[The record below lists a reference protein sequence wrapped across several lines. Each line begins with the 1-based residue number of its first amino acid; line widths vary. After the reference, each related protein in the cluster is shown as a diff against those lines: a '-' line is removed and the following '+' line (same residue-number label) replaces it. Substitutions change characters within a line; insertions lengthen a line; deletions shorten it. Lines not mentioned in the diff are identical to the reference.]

1 MNGDIETLNKKKKK
15 QEGGLFSAM
24 MSISLI
30 APVASP
36 LIQSVALSLENVISW
51 KGFVRAG
58 KGEEGRFLSLLAL
71 PLMMK
76 VLGSKVMRVGI
87 VCNKRNKAGY
97 FDSLGIEYILP
108 EVLNRIKDK
117 SITHDIFRIRSDDS
131 IICKFYCIALIAVV
145 ILYLYIS
152 S

>member
-1 MNGDIETLNKKKKK
+1 
-15 QEGGLFSAM
+15 M
-24 MSISLI
+24 MSTSLI

-87 VCNKRNKAGY
+87 VCNNKAGY